1 MATNNNQNG
10 WLSGL
15 GIGFGGTLSAV
26 LEQQGPE
33 GSQFDQMDRGN
44 AASNTLKV
52 CKMLVHDVGA
62 PLQFC
67 FYVAQSEDGTY
78 EKRLTQTRYLFRRR
92 NTGS

>member
-15 GIGFGGTLSAV
+15 GIGFGGTLGAV

-33 GSQFDQMDRGN
+33 VNQFDQMDRGN

-52 CKMLVHDVGA
+52 SFSL
-62 PLQFC
+62 LL
-67 FYVAQSEDGTY
+67 Y
-78 EKRLTQTRYLFRRR
+78 
-92 NTGS
+92 